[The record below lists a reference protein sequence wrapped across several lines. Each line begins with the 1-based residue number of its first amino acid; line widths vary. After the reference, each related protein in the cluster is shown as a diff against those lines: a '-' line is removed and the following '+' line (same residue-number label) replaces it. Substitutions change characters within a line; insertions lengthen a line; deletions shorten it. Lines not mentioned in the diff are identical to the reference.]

1 MEEVFLDGLNVQ
13 FHCLLFCRICVS
25 YMLHISHRTPK
36 VDWTFIKIFFL
47 QHCVDSFNIN
57 TNKWVLRS
65 VNIISSTEPVPWIL
79 LVLTMSKA
87 SLVEYSVTKLPPPLP
102 SSIQRSF
109 WAGSTWRC
117 GGSDKATNL
126 AVFEL
131 ASDAGMFD
139 VCQGSAF
146 FLKLDPSQR

>member
-25 YMLHISHRTPK
+25 YMLHRSHRTPK
-36 VDWTFIKIFFL
+36 VDWTFIKIFFF

-79 LVLTMSKA
+79 LVLAMSKA
-87 SLVEYSVTKLPPPLP
+87 SLVEYSVIKLPPLP
-102 SSIQRSF
+102 SRVVFREAFEQALLGAAAGATKRRTSRSSSWRVMRACLMFAKDLRFF
-109 WAGSTWRC
+109 W
-117 GGSDKATNL
+117 N
-126 AVFEL
+126 
-131 ASDAGMFD
+131 
-139 VCQGSAF
+139 
-146 FLKLDPSQR
+146 